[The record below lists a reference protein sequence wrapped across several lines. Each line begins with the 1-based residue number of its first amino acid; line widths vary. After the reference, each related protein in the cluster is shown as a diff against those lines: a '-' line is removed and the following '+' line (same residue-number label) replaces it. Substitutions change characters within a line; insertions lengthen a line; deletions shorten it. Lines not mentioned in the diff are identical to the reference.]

1 MLPFELRA
9 SLPVEHIVPRRI
21 PSRCPIGHLAAVSR
35 HGCAELV
42 GVETDPGEGDLLE
55 SLNIRVDG
63 GILSQGQVHRVD
75 RQQDI
80 GGVLAR
86 PGMDQ
91 PELTWQEQAGFVWD
105 QTGFMRWPLALC
117 VVVGII
123 VIIWKFFSLMAK
135 STSTR
140 KILKEVDE
148 LLAGQRIDEALELTR
163 ESSSPA
169 ANILYAGL
177 ERHEE
182 GTERVMK
189 AIENQGLIELSK
201 LEKGIVVLATLTNI
215 GPLLGFLGTVIGMIL
230 AFQSIEAAGSVSTS
244 LVWGGIKVALS
255 TTLFGFLI
263 LALAALLWFALQLRW
278 RLLETDETAAVA

>member
-1 MLPFELRA
+1 M
-9 SLPVEHIVPRRI
+9 
-21 PSRCPIGHLAAVSR
+21 
-35 HGCAELV
+35 
-42 GVETDPGEGDLLE
+42 GVMNIYGALLQ
-55 SLNIRVDG
+55 L
-63 GILSQGQVHRVD
+63 
-75 RQQDI
+75 
-80 GGVLAR
+80 

-91 PELTWQEQAGFVWD
+91 PELTWQEQAYFVWD

-148 LLAGQRIDEALELTR
+148 LLVGQRIDEALELTR
-163 ESSSPA
+163 ESTSPP

-201 LEKGIVVLATLTNI
+201 LERGLVVLATLTNI
-215 GPLLGFLGTVIGMIL
+215 SPLLGFLGTVIGMII
-230 AFQSIEAAGSVSTS
+230 AFQSIEAAGEVEAT
-244 LVWGGIKVALS
+244 LVAGGIKVALL
-255 TTLFGFLI
+255 T
-263 LALAALLWFALQLRW
+263 
-278 RLLETDETAAVA
+278 TAAGLTIAIPVSIAHNYFVSRIDSLVIDMEESAQKMIDTLHAIERGRQAAAS

>member
-1 MLPFELRA
+1 
-9 SLPVEHIVPRRI
+9 
-21 PSRCPIGHLAAVSR
+21 
-35 HGCAELV
+35 V
-42 GVETDPGEGDLLE
+42 GVMNIYGALLQ
-55 SLNIRVDG
+55 L
-63 GILSQGQVHRVD
+63 
-75 RQQDI
+75 
-80 GGVLAR
+80 

-148 LLAGQRIDEALELTR
+148 LLVGQRIDEALELTR
-163 ESSSPA
+163 ESTSPA

-201 LEKGIVVLATLTNI
+201 LERGLVVLATLTNI
-215 GPLLGFLGTVIGMIL
+215 APLLGFLGTVIGMII
-230 AFQSIEAAGSVSTS
+230 AFQSIEAAGEVEAT
-244 LVWGGIKVALS
+244 LVAGGIKVALL
-255 TTLFGFLI
+255 T
-263 LALAALLWFALQLRW
+263 
-278 RLLETDETAAVA
+278 TAAGLTIAIPVSIAHNYFVSRIDSLVIDMEESAQKMVDALHAIESGGRAGAS